1 MLPKKRNGETGGATR
16 DTGQL
21 AKDIEI
27 SKGNGTT
34 WGSRKADNFGII
46 DVSKGSPTVSIKII
60 EVKMCS
66 ATGKILR

>member
-21 AKDIEI
+21 AKDIDI

-34 WGSRKADNFGII
+34 
-46 DVSKGSPTVSIKII
+46 
-60 EVKMCS
+60 
-66 ATGKILR
+66 